1 VEYETEITVPAG
13 TKELTPVHVILDIEK
28 GSLYG
33 YVDFPFG
40 CANLVQIR
48 VRHGSF
54 QIAPFN
60 RQGWLKG
67 SGTRIIFA
75 DRYDVKEPPYHLRIE
90 GSAPNATLNHTPVIH
105 AEILPTHVAKPEE
118 VLSGQLKGIKER
130 IDSFSE
136 KAEGF
141 MENVKKLLPR
151 RST

>member
-1 VEYETEITVPAG
+1 MEYETELTVTAG
-13 TKELTPVHVILDIEK
+13 TEEKDPKDKTLSLEK

-67 SGTRIIFA
+67 SGTRVVFA
-75 DRYDVKEPPYHLRIE
+75 DRYDLKEPPWSIRIE
-90 GSAPNATLNHTPVIH
+90 GSAPNATLDHTVVVH

-130 IDSFSE
+130 LDKLGE
-136 KAEGF
+136 KAENF
-141 MENVKKLLPR
+141 MDNVKKLLPS